1 MQEREALEEEEHKQI
16 IARDAMAKIKEMSD
30 RRVQLMG
37 QIQMEIARLKTT
49 VGEKQEEIDRL
60 KGEKLKMQNELNTA
74 TALS

>member
-1 MQEREALEEEEHKQI
+1 
-16 IARDAMAKIKEMSD
+16 MAKIKEMSD

-60 KGEKLKMQNELNTA
+60 KGEKLKMQNELNIA